1 MLNKM
6 PRLKP
11 FTKWTGGKRQLIPEL
26 TSLMPESFNRYFEP
40 FVGGGALFFELM
52 PSSASIND
60 YNSELIIAYKQIR
73 DNVGELI
80 ELLKIHQ
87 EKNTKDYYL
96 NLRSV
101 DRDNRIDKMSDVE
114 KAARLLYMLRVNFN
128 GLYRVN
134 SKNQFN
140 VPYGRYKNPKIVDE
154 PLLKNISHYLKHN
167 DISILNGDFA
177 DAVVDAKPGDFVY
190 FDPPY
195 APKSDTSDF
204 TSYTHHGF
212 RFYDQVRLRDTFAL
226 LNERGVKVM
235 LSNSDVEVIHE
246 LYSEIPG
253 IDIKVVE
260 ANRMINSRADRR
272 GKVNELII
280 RSENW

>member
-96 NLRSV
+96 NL
-101 DRDNRIDKMSDVE
+101 
-114 KAARLLYMLRVNFN
+114 
-128 GLYRVN
+128 
-134 SKNQFN
+134 
-140 VPYGRYKNPKIVDE
+140 
-154 PLLKNISHYLKHN
+154 
-167 DISILNGDFA
+167 
-177 DAVVDAKPGDFVY
+177 
-190 FDPPY
+190 
-195 APKSDTSDF
+195 
-204 TSYTHHGF
+204 
-212 RFYDQVRLRDTFAL
+212 
-226 LNERGVKVM
+226 
-235 LSNSDVEVIHE
+235 
-246 LYSEIPG
+246 
-253 IDIKVVE
+253 
-260 ANRMINSRADRR
+260 
-272 GKVNELII
+272 
-280 RSENW
+280 